1 MSVGEDKNKV
11 MDKIFIAGGKR
22 LRGHMRVSGSKN
34 ASLAI
39 LCASIMARDLVVLE
53 NVPDI
58 SDVRVMI
65 EILQHLG
72 SDITWLEPG
81 TLQLVAP
88 ERVQEK
94 APYHLVKKLRASNL
108 LLGPMLARYGQAL
121 IALPGGCNIGV
132 RPMDLHFKGLI
143 SMCAELELERGFIK
157 AGSMRLKGARV
168 YLDFPSVGA
177 TENIMMAACLAEGQT
192 VIENVAKEPEIVDL
206 ANFLNCLGARVRG
219 AGTDVVKV
227 EGVPELG
234 GCSRYAVIPDR
245 IEAGTYM
252 VAVAATGGDV
262 VFENIIP
269 LHMEPLSAKLREAG
283 ILVVEGEDTL
293 HINAAGPLRP
303 IDIRTLPYPGF
314 PTDMQSQ
321 VMSLLST
328 VPGTSLVVENI
339 FENRFRVADELK
351 RMGARVKVEGRMAV
365 IEGVEALHGTQVKAT
380 DLRAGAAL
388 VVAGLMADGKTEIG
402 DAIYIDRGYQGL
414 EDKLRS
420 LGAEIWR

>member
-1 MSVGEDKNKV
+1 

-22 LRGHMRVSGSKN
+22 LQGNMRISGSKN

-39 LCASIMARDLVVLE
+39 LCASIMARDIVVLE

-72 SDITWLEPG
+72 ADISWLESG
-81 TLQLVAP
+81 TLQLAAP
-88 ERVQEK
+88 EKIMEK

-108 LLGPMLARYGQAL
+108 LLGPMLARYGHAL

-132 RPMDLHFKGLI
+132 RPMDLHFKGLVG
-143 SMCAELELERGFIK
+143 MGADLELERGFIK
-157 AGSMRLKGARV
+157 AVSKRLKGARI

-192 VIENVAKEPEIVDL
+192 IIENVAKEPEVVDL

-227 EGVPELG
+227 EGVAELG
-234 GCSRYAVIPDR
+234 GCRYAVIPDR

-252 VAVAATGGDV
+252 VAAAATGGDV

-283 ILVVEGEDTL
+283 ILVVEGEGTL
-293 HINAAGPLRP
+293 HINAAGPFQS

-321 VMSLLST
+321 LMSLLST
-328 VPGTSLVVENI
+328 VPGTSLIVENI

-414 EDKLRS
+414 EEKLRN